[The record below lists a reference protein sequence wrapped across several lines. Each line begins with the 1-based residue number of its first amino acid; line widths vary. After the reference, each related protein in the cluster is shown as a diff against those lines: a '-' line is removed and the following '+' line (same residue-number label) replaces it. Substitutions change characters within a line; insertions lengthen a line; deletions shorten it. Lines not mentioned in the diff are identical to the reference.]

1 LPVGAIQNAPP
12 ASEEYLMI
20 VAPTS
25 RIHESSARSRSHHA
39 IASDMRLLLA
49 VLLTTLSA
57 STWASWVKYGE
68 SDHAAY
74 YYDPATIEKNG
85 NFTRVWQFQ
94 DFKKPTADGSRSI
107 RFLSEFDCA
116 GSRYRIL
123 QWSTHSEETLRGDTI
138 AKGGKVKNWID
149 IAPQTSF
156 AAVREDLCR
165 AEPAPRSREAAHE
178 KAEFVVQ
185 IAALTDPDKVE
196 ALVGRLAAA
205 KIPYYTESF
214 ARLNETLT
222 RVRAG
227 PFASRAM
234 AEQARQTLQEMG
246 LKPGAVLVKR

>member
-1 LPVGAIQNAPP
+1 
-12 ASEEYLMI
+12 MI

-49 VLLTTLSA
+49 VLLTTLST

-68 SDHAAY
+68 SDHATY

-85 NFTRVWQFQ
+85 NLTRVWQFQ
-94 DFKKPTADGSRSI
+94 DFKKPASDGSRSI

-165 AEPAPRSREAAHE
+165 AEPATGSGKIKDARRETVPE

-185 IAALTDPDKVE
+185 IAALADQDKIE
-196 ALVGRLAAA
+196 ALVARLAAA
-205 KIPYYTESF
+205 KIPYYTETM
-214 ARLNETLT
+214 ARQNRTLT

-227 PFASRAM
+227 PFASRTT
-234 AEQARQTLQEMG
+234 AEKVRETLKEMG
-246 LKPGAVLVKR
+246 LKPGEVFVKR